1 MAILDE
7 LHSRGVKTVAT
18 THINELK
25 IFAHLREGM
34 ENASMEFDSSTMAP
48 TFRLMIGVPGQS
60 NAISIA
66 ERLGLSSEIILKA
79 RSFIRK
85 DFLDLDEVVSG
96 LVEEKRKMAINSRE
110 IEEIKASME
119 AALRNLEE
127 ERSRIEHKRKDI
139 LEKARQEADSILKTT
154 KRETE
159 EILKKLYRAQRE
171 EKTADALA
179 LGEEARSN
187 LKELQEELSL
197 QDEPESTGIR
207 RFLHLQELCEG
218 MEVYLPSLRSYGHI
232 IRISSEEEIQV
243 QAGPLKVNTRL
254 NDLAVAVGKKKNA
267 EKSRNRI
274 ISVKNREQ
282 LELIQEKSDNIRP
295 RIDLRGVTLDEAV
308 IKLDKY
314 LDDALLTGLESFDI
328 IHGKGTGRLR
338 QGIHQYLKNLKNVAG
353 FRLGGDGEG
362 GSGATIVYLREFKS

>member
-1 MAILDE
+1 MK
-7 LHSRGVKTVAT
+7 R
-18 THINELK
+18 
-25 IFAHLREGM
+25 RE
-34 ENASMEFDSSTMAP
+34 
-48 TFRLMIGVPGQS
+48 V
-60 NAISIA
+60 
-66 ERLGLSSEIILKA
+66 ILK
-79 RSFIRK
+79 SC
-85 DFLDLDEVVSG
+85 
-96 LVEEKRKMAINSRE
+96 KRNF
-110 IEEIKASME
+110 
-119 AALRNLEE
+119 
-127 ERSRIEHKRKDI
+127 
-139 LEKARQEADSILKTT
+139 
-154 KRETE
+154 
-159 EILKKLYRAQRE
+159 
-171 EKTADALA
+171 
-179 LGEEARSN
+179 
-187 LKELQEELSL
+187 L

-282 LELIQEKSDNIRP
+282 MELIQEKSDNIRP

-353 FRLGGDGEG
+353 FRLGGEGEG